1 MGTTIWDIPIR
12 WSHTPSKEE
21 REAAGQ
27 PEREERARL
36 DDATRDD
43 GENDAPRRFG
53 GSRTW

>member
-1 MGTTIWDIPIR
+1 MGTTIRDFPIR

-43 GENDAPRRFG
+43 GENDVPRRFV